1 MRPPQIGSGRKVSVF
16 YWGESAD
23 GYARGNFDLRNEGE
37 MTKYICKRVLFGAVI
52 VFFGAMAAYV
62 VIRLLPTSFVER
74 MARQLSSQP
83 GARSYAELLAQLN
96 QMYGLDGS
104 ILKGFFRWCGYAL
117 RGDFGESW
125 KFHQPVVQKFGSVIW
140 YSVGINVITLVL
152 QAVIGIPLGILAARK
167 QYRVAD
173 YVVSVAALAGISLP
187 VFFLATLLKY
197 VFSIRLGWFDL
208 YGLVGRMHEQMT
220 FWQQAADVGAHLVLP
235 VMTLTALSVGGLIRY
250 TRMNMLEV
258 LNTDY
263 IRYARAK
270 GLPERVVIRKHAFTN
285 TLLPLISYSSYL
297 LPALFGGSMI
307 TETLFQIP
315 GIGYISYQAITQG
328 DIPFAMFYLVFLLIL
343 TQVSLMAAD
352 ILYAVADPRVRIR

>member
-140 YSVGINVITLVL
+140 YSVGINAITLVL

-352 ILYAVADPRVRIR
+352 ILYAVVDPRVRIR

>member
-1 MRPPQIGSGRKVSVF
+1 
-16 YWGESAD
+16 
-23 GYARGNFDLRNEGE
+23 

-140 YSVGINVITLVL
+140 YSVGINAITLVL

-352 ILYAVADPRVRIR
+352 ILYAVVDPRVRIR

>member
-1 MRPPQIGSGRKVSVF
+1 M
-16 YWGESAD
+16 A
-23 GYARGNFDLRNEGE
+23 
-37 MTKYICKRVLFGAVI
+37 KYIVRRLLFSAVI
-52 VFFGAMAAYV
+52 VFFGAMAAYF

-83 GARSYAELLAQLN
+83 GAKSYSELLSQLN
-96 QMYGLDGS
+96 QMYGLDGP

-140 YSVGINVITLVL
+140 YTVGINSVTLVL
-152 QAVIGIPLGILAARK
+152 QAVIGIPLGILAARR
-167 QYRVAD
+167 QYRFAD
-173 YVVSVAALAGISLP
+173 YAVSVVALAGISLP
-187 VFFLATLLKY
+187 AFFLAALLKY
-197 VFSIRLGWFDL
+197 IFSIRLGWFDL

-235 VMTLTALSVGGLIRY
+235 VVTLTAISIGGLIRY
-250 TRMNMLEV
+250 TRTNMLEV
-258 LNTDY
+258 LNADY

-270 GLPERVVIRKHAFTN
+270 GVPERVVIRKHAFRN

-315 GIGYISYQAITQG
+315 GVGYIAYQAVTQG

-343 TQVSLMAAD
+343 TQLSLLAAD
-352 ILYAVADPRVRIR
+352 ILYAVVDPRVRIR